1 MALNNSGPISLG
13 GSTVGQSINLELG
26 NAATALA
33 SINSTQFRTLAGV
46 ASGTIAL
53 SNFYGKSST
62 AYFVTWM
69 GNLNSAGVPILGGP
83 TVLTNNGYIAIK
95 LQNPGGFSG
104 TLVGF
109 LSPDGAKFQVWGYP
123 YNSGAASGIQPFLTD
138 WSTTGTLMISDGS
151 FYYFVNSASPGTVTG
166 NRVSTGNQFGYYR
179 NGNVSRDASNNTYY
193 YAAAQPNPKYEG
205 EFAFRKFNS
214 SSAFVW
220 GRGAGLNASQTGNN
234 GRSQLCLVQTDGRP
248 ILCFSPRIFR
258 SINPAG
264 TGTQYDQYF
273 ASGFGEF
280 DDINGAAIDA
290 SNNIWIACSGGPLL
304 RQLNAA
310 RTTLT
315 GYNFQ
320 VTGDGSSTSIRG
332 MAHYNGYIYILAR
345 ASDTTNTYPF
355 YISAFNSTT
364 GAEYWTKKITFTGTN
379 ANDINGGSAWSFG
392 NELQANGQ
400 GVALAFDISN
410 GSLSSGGYANRM
422 YIKLPL
428 NGSLTTTTYSNI
440 ANNASGT
447 WNISLTVTTVSRT
460 WTNMGSVGV
469 TTSTPTT
476 YGSSASASTPAAATN
491 YTSSGYLTPFYKT
504 SLS

>member
-1 MALNNSGPISLG
+1 MHWFIH
-13 GSTVGQSINLELG
+13 
-26 NAATALA
+26 NA
-33 SINSTQFRTLAGV
+33 N
-46 ASGTIAL
+46 
-53 SNFYGKSST
+53 
-62 AYFVTWM
+62 
-69 GNLNSAGVPILGGP
+69 
-83 TVLTNNGYIAIK
+83 
-95 LQNPGGFSG
+95 
-104 TLVGF
+104 
-109 LSPDGAKFQVWGYP
+109 
-123 YNSGAASGIQPFLTD
+123 
-138 WSTTGTLMISDGS
+138 
-151 FYYFVNSASPGTVTG
+151 
-166 NRVSTGNQFGYYR
+166 
-179 NGNVSRDASNNTYY
+179 
-193 YAAAQPNPKYEG
+193 
-205 EFAFRKFNS
+205 
-214 SSAFVW
+214 
-220 GRGAGLNASQTGNN
+220 
-234 GRSQLCLVQTDGRP
+234 
-248 ILCFSPRIFR
+248 
-258 SINPAG
+258 
-264 TGTQYDQYF
+264 
-273 ASGFGEF
+273 GFGEF